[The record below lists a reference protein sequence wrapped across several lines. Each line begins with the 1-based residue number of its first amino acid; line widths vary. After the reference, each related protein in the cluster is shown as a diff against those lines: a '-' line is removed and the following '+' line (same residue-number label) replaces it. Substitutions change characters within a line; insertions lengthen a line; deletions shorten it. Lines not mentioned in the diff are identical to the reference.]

1 MKRNRNRAVRSLFGL
16 AAVAATAVGVFAG
29 ATESPAPEGAPQYDT
44 KGNLAFPADYREWVF
59 LSSGLDMSYTAD
71 APMAGEHMFNNV
83 FVPRAA
89 YKSFLKNGVWPDRTV
104 LMLEN
109 RGGTTNRSIL
119 KHGQIQ
125 TTEVMGL
132 EVHVKDSRFTGGW
145 AFFAFDDGIKP
156 AAQIP
161 HAATCYS
168 CHQAHGAADTTF
180 VQFYP
185 TLLPVAT
192 KLKTL
197 SAAYLAET
205 ASAHTK

>member
-1 MKRNRNRAVRSLFGL
+1 MASKILLAAAGVWFASAA
-16 AAVAATAVGVFAG
+16 AAVAAAET
-29 ATESPAPEGAPQYDT
+29 PAPEGAPQYDT
-44 KGNLAFPADYREWVF
+44 KGNLAFSGDYREWVF

-83 FVPRAA
+83 FAPRAA
-89 YKSFLKNGVWPDRTV
+89 YESFLKNGVWPDRTV

-109 RGGTTNRSIL
+109 RGGTTNLSML

-132 EVHVKDSRFTGGW
+132 EAHVKDSRFTGGW
-145 AFFAFDDGIKP
+145 AFFAFDDGKKP
-156 AAQIP
+156 AAEIP
-161 HAATCYS
+161 HAASCYS

-192 KLKTL
+192 KMKTL
-197 SAAYLAET
+197 STGYLAET
-205 ASAHTK
+205 AGALTK